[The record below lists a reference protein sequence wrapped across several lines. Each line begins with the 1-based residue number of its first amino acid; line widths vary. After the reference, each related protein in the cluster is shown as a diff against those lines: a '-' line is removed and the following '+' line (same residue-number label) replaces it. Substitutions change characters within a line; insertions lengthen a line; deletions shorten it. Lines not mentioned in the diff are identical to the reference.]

1 MYATITQQIIKKI
14 EDGCPPWLRP
24 YNKFGGGLPL
34 RHNGVPYRG
43 MNIIMLWMCDHD
55 NPYWMTYNQAQ
66 QLGGQVKKGQ
76 KSPTKV
82 FHFGTAKDKD
92 KEDRFYS
99 YAKAY
104 SVFNASQITGL
115 PDHYYP
121 KQELYKNVDE
131 PDLWIDLQLSKIPA
145 TVVEEEGCIPCY
157 RPATDEVHMPWW
169 KDFSDGLAYYSTMIH
184 ELVHWTGHESRLD
197 RLGLKN
203 KKGYAF
209 EELVAEMG
217 ASFMMAQL
225 GLEPTARDDHAQY
238 ISSWLQ
244 ALNND
249 VKYVFEAAK
258 VAQQAV
264 ELLNNHTAQDVA
276 IA

>member
-1 MYATITQQIIKKI
+1 MYADITAQIIKKI

-24 YNKFGGGLPL
+24 YNKMGGGLPL

-43 MNIIMLWMCDHD
+43 MNIIMLWMTDFD

-66 QLGGQVKKGQ
+66 QLGGQVVKGT

-82 FHFGTAKDKD
+82 FHFGTAKDKT
-92 KEDRFYS
+92 KEDKFYS

-104 SVFNASQITGL
+104 PVFNASQIRGL

-121 KQELYKNVDE
+121 KQELYKNADE
-131 PDLWIDLQLSKIPA
+131 PIPSIDWTLAKIPA
-145 TVVEEEGCIPCY
+145 NIIEEEGCTPCY
-157 RPATDEVHMPWW
+157 IPKKDEVHMPWW
-169 KDFSDGLAYYSTMIH
+169 MDFSDGLAYYSTLIH

-197 RLGLKN
+197 RLALKN

-264 ELLNNHTAQDVA
+264 ELLNSHTASDA
-276 IA
+276 KYA